1 MFRRRWR
8 PGVAAHRRR
17 PGTTRLPRG
26 APSETRMGHRPT
38 TVPRHL
44 PMTHSRQAQHSQ
56 PRCWTRVRRSRS
68 TASSAPVTKS
78 TELQRQARIRR
89 WKNSQSASSAHRQAR
104 RGSVPPI
111 GAEITG
117 AITRPHRRRIQR
129 SYLRVDARG
138 TNRWSC
144 HRSRLASATHH
155 LGGSAR
161 HDGGDPE
168 DRRCGT
174 RLVWSRV

>member
-17 PGTTRLPRG
+17 PGTTCLPRG
-26 APSETRMGHRPT
+26 APSETRTGLRLTP
-38 TVPRHL
+38 VPRHL
-44 PMTHSRQAQHSQ
+44 PMTHPRQTQRSQ
-56 PRCWTRVRRSRS
+56 LWWRTKVRRSRS

-78 TELQRQARIRR
+78 TEQQRQARIRR

-111 GAEITG
+111 GAEITS

-129 SYLRVDARG
+129 SNLRVDAQG
-138 TNRWSC
+138 TNRWSY
-144 HRSRLASATHH
+144 HRSRLASAANH
-155 LGGSAR
+155 LGGSDR
-161 HDGGDPE
+161 RDGDDPE